1 MHSYCTKNPL
11 NLEDVLIKNVIRAD
25 SFVKVLIE
33 TGLKFFRLSS
43 MYCEIAIH
51 LDH

>member
-1 MHSYCTKNPL
+1 MHSYCANNFL
-11 NLEDVLIKNVIRAD
+11 NLEDVLIKNVIQAD

-33 TGLKFFRLSS
+33 TGLKFFRLSA
-43 MYCEIAIH
+43 MHCETAIH